1 MLARQSLARSR
12 AARARASATAAR
24 FAPAAAFVR
33 HRSSVPV
40 DKSKPTPTFG
50 KQVAPDDTSQAQLM
64 HDISRGKFEY
74 IGDFMASLN
83 RGPVKL
89 DYGKDAKPI
98 SEKERLQD
106 ELNERNLKMIQ
117 RSLLLGS
124 LAAAG
129 GCFLGWQL
137 TKLYYGVRNITE
149 FNEVMRERM
158 PKVSGSMEDSL
169 IGRKLKEEALQSRDA
184 ISENPEL
191 ANWRRSLRGKF
202 NTEEGAKLARQNSI
216 TLAQKREEERAARAL
231 GKTPSGSAMPLGGPA
246 LISALRDDAD
256 ALAALSAEMSAEMSG
271 AMSGA
276 PAASASATAAEGA
289 EAEPPPSVRKLAR
302 TTSKVFQDVEEGV
315 KRGGSSVVDTGVQL
329 VRTTSR
335 VLNTSAK
342 KLKTYVSQMASED
355 TPSTA
360 PAAEPKAR

>member
-1 MLARQSLARSR
+1 MLLRH
-12 AARARASATAAR
+12 ARASASAATH

-33 HRSSVPV
+33 HCSSVPA

-202 NTEEGAKLARQNSI
+202 NTEEGAKLARENSI

-231 GKTPSGSAMPLGGPA
+231 GKTPTGSGSAMPLGGPA

-256 ALAALSAEMSAEMSG
+256 ALAALSAEVSG
-271 AMSGA
+271 ATGGA

-289 EAEPPPSVRKLAR
+289 EAELPPSVRKLAR
-302 TTSKVFQDVEEGV
+302 TTSRVFQDVEEGV
-315 KRGGSSVVDTGVQL
+315 KHAWSSVVDTGVQL
-329 VRTTSR
+329 VP
-335 VLNTSAK
+335 
-342 KLKTYVSQMASED
+342 
-355 TPSTA
+355 TPPTA
-360 PAAEPKAR
+360 TAAEPKA

>member
-1 MLARQSLARSR
+1 MLARQSLARSC

-24 FAPAAAFVR
+24 FVPAAAFVR
-33 HRSSVPV
+33 HGSSVPV
-40 DKSKPTPTFG
+40 EKSKPTPTFG

-360 PAAEPKAR
+360 PAAEPKA

>member
-1 MLARQSLARSR
+1 MLARQS
-12 AARARASATAAR
+12 RASASAATR
-24 FAPAAAFVR
+24 LFAPAAAFVR

-149 FNEVMRERM
+149 FNEAMRERM

-256 ALAALSAEMSAEMSG
+256 
-271 AMSGA
+271 
-276 PAASASATAAEGA
+276 
-289 EAEPPPSVRKLAR
+289 
-302 TTSKVFQDVEEGV
+302 
-315 KRGGSSVVDTGVQL
+315 
-329 VRTTSR
+329 
-335 VLNTSAK
+335 
-342 KLKTYVSQMASED
+342 
-355 TPSTA
+355 
-360 PAAEPKAR
+360 

>member
-1 MLARQSLARSR
+1 MLARQS
-12 AARARASATAAR
+12 RASASAATR
-24 FAPAAAFVR
+24 LFAPAAAFVR

-149 FNEVMRERM
+149 FNEAMRERM

-271 AMSGA
+271 A

-289 EAEPPPSVRKLAR
+289 EAELPPSVRKLAR

-342 KLKTYVSQMASED
+342 KLKTYVSQMASEA
-355 TPSTA
+355 TPPTTPPTA
-360 PAAEPKAR
+360 PAAEPKA